1 MMMRKKQLRYTAL
14 AAMVIMPSFLSQPA
28 QAATEGNV
36 ASKDEVI
43 YATLN
48 ASGNLDNIYVVNTLE
63 VEKAG
68 EILDYGKYSSVK
80 NLTDLAEIN
89 QEGQKIELEAPE
101 GKFYYQGN
109 MDKETELPWDVKVT
123 YLLDGEK
130 VKPEELAGKNGHL
143 EISVDIAENEEGD
156 AVFYENYLL
165 QVSLAMPNTYRDIE
179 APDGMVANAGKNKQI
194 TFTVMPGE
202 EKTLSV
208 EANVS
213 DFEFTGVEIAAVP
226 STLPIDASGTG
237 SMTGDM
243 SELSNAIKKLNDGVG
258 ELETGVSELN
268 DGTAGLQDGSA
279 QYKNGMNEL
288 SGSSA
293 GLVNGSAS
301 IRDALAQINQSLSG
315 ESAQVD
321 LSSLNEL
328 PAGLKQLA
336 GGLTDVANS
345 LTSLQKNYAK
355 AYAALD
361 GAISEIPA
369 GQVTEEQIAA
379 LYESGADREVVDQL
393 AASYAAS
400 QKVKATYAQVK
411 EAFAAVEP
419 ALIELSS
426 SVNTMSG
433 QLTSTADSISASLDK
448 TDMSGLVELQKG
460 IASLSANYGEFHSG
474 LVSYTGGVGKLASS
488 YSELHSGIVE
498 LNGGT
503 SELENGVG
511 ELHNGTAQLYEET
524 KNLPGQMQEE
534 IDKMISEYDKS
545 DFEPVSFV
553 SSENENVSSVQ
564 FVIKTKSIEMEEQ
577 KEKKAEPEKEK
588 GFWELFMDLFK

>member
-279 QYKNGMNEL
+279 QYKNGVNEL

>member
-1 MMMRKKQLRYTAL
+1 MRKKQLCYSAL
-14 AAMVIMPSFLSQPA
+14 AAMVFLPSFLSQPA
-28 QAATEGNV
+28 HAATEGNV

-63 VEKAG
+63 VDKAG

-80 NLTDLAEIN
+80 NLTDLAEID
-89 QEGQKIELEAPE
+89 QEGQKIEVQAPE

-109 MDKETELPWDVKVT
+109 MDEKTELPWNVNVT
-123 YLLDGEK
+123 YLLDGKK
-130 VKPEELAGKNGHL
+130 VKPEELAGKTGHL
-143 EISVDIAENEEGD
+143 EISVEIAENEEGD
-156 AVFYENYLL
+156 GVFYENYLL
-165 QVSLAMPNTYRDIE
+165 QVSLAMPNTYQGIE
-179 APDGMVANAGKNKQI
+179 APGGMVANAGKNKQI

-202 EKTLSV
+202 EKTLKA
-208 EANVS
+208 EANVR
-213 DFEFTGVEIAAVP
+213 DFEFNGVEIAAVP
-226 STLPIDASGTG
+226 STLPIDPTGTG
-237 SMTGDM
+237 SMAGDM
-243 SELSNAIKKLNDGVG
+243 SELSNAIKELNDGVG

-268 DGTAGLQDGSA
+268 DGTAGLQEGSA

-315 ESAQVD
+315 KSAQVD

-336 GGLTDVANS
+336 GGLNEVANG
-345 LTSLQKNYAK
+345 LTALQENYSQ
-355 AYAALD
+355 AYGALD
-361 GAISEIPA
+361 GAINEIPA
-369 GQVTEEQIAA
+369 GQVSEEEFASLA
-379 LYESGADREVVDQL
+379 ESGADPAVVDKL
-393 AASYAAS
+393 KASYSAS
-400 QKVKATYAQVK
+400 QKVKATYAQVR

-419 ALIELSS
+419 TLTELSS

-433 QLTSTADSISASLDK
+433 QLTTTADSLSASLDK

-460 IASLSANYGEFHSG
+460 IASLSAKYGEFHSG
-474 LVSYTGGVGKLASS
+474 LVSYTDGVGKLASS

-511 ELHNGTAQLYEET
+511 ELHDGTAQLYKET
-524 KNLPGQMQEE
+524 SDLPGQMQEE

-564 FVIKTKSIEMEEQ
+564 FVIKTESIEVEEQ
-577 KEKKAEPEKEK
+577 VTKKAEPEKEK